1 MPSKV
6 PATTVRIDPEVKRE
20 AGAILDQLGLS
31 MSAALN
37 LFLKAVIREGG
48 IPFEMK
54 VDTGRA
60 DHRMEE

>member
-20 AGAILDQLGLS
+20 ASAILDELGLS
-31 MSAALN
+31 MTAALN
-37 LFLKAVIREGG
+37 LFLRAVIREGG

-54 VDTGRA
+54 VPGAGKR
-60 DHRMEE
+60 E